1 MCVYGV
7 LAEPD
12 SIFSSS
18 SPLAATAMWRAI
30 SVVPVADGGAR
41 DTGWQ
46 QELPLSGGA
55 QPSAGTGFQ
64 TLAARCHIP
73 VPV

>member
-12 SIFSSS
+12 SIFSRSS
-18 SPLAATAMWRAI
+18 HLAATAVGRAI
-30 SVVPVADGGAR
+30 SVVSVADGGAR

-46 QELPLSGGA
+46 QELP
-55 QPSAGTGFQ
+55 
-64 TLAARCHIP
+64 
-73 VPV
+73 

>member
-1 MCVYGV
+1 MFVYGV

-18 SPLAATAMWRAI
+18 SPLAATAKWRAI
-30 SVVPVADGGAR
+30 SVVPTADGGAR

-46 QELPLSGGA
+46 QELP
-55 QPSAGTGFQ
+55 
-64 TLAARCHIP
+64 
-73 VPV
+73 